1 MQLTERIF
9 CYLWRGSG
17 NNCNSYLYAGEKVIL
32 IDPGHLQTEFRE
44 NCLEILL
51 RELARDGFTLKE
63 IDLILCTHG
72 HPDHCEAAA
81 GIQEKTSIKVAMHK
95 DDEDHMEQMARLLEQ
110 MMGMRPALP
119 RVDLF
124 LQEGELEL
132 GATGEDKIQVIHT
145 PGHSPGSVSFYFPA
159 DRALV
164 TGDAVFN
171 GSIGRTDFPGGSLK
185 TLGESISKLSAIE
198 DVEWLLPGHMGP
210 VKGQAAIENN
220 YRMIKRMFFY

>member
-1 MQLTERIF
+1 
-9 CYLWRGSG
+9 
-17 NNCNSYLYAGEKVIL
+17 
-32 IDPGHLQTEFRE
+32 
-44 NCLEILL
+44 
-51 RELARDGFTLKE
+51 
-63 IDLILCTHG
+63 
-72 HPDHCEAAA
+72 
-81 GIQEKTSIKVAMHK
+81 
-95 DDEDHMEQMARLLEQ
+95 
-110 MMGMRPALP
+110 
-119 RVDLF
+119 VDLF

-185 TLGESISKLSAIE
+185 TLGESISKLSAIK

-210 VKGQAAIENN
+210 VKGQAAIERN
-220 YRMIKRMFFY
+220 YMLINRMFFY